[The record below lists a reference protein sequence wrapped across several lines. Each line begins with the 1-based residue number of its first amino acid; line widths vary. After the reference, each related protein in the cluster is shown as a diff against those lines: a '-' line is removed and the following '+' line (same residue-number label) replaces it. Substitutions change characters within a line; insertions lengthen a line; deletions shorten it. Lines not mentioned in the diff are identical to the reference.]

1 MGEFNMTNFTAAS
14 AKLGVIWCVVLSLL
28 FFSGLGL
35 ARDLDGKYA
44 SAPLKQWF
52 DSLASRR
59 GPCCSVA
66 DGQSVEDV
74 DWDTKDGKYRVR
86 LNGQWI
92 EVPSDALVTA
102 PNKFGLAVVW
112 LYKDYEGGTQIR
124 CFIPGAGG

>member
-1 MGEFNMTNFTAAS
+1 MAKFRLTNLTVSFANV
-14 AKLGVIWCVVLSLL
+14 GIIWCTALSLL
-28 FFSGLGL
+28 FFPRLGL
-35 ARDLDGKYA
+35 VRDLDGKYA
-44 SAPLKQWF
+44 SSPLKQWF

-74 DWDTKDGKYRVR
+74 DCDTKDGKYRVR
-86 LNGQWI
+86 LDGQMI
-92 EVPSDALVTA
+92 EVPPDALVSV

-112 LYKDYEGGTQIR
+112 LYKDYEGRTQIR